1 VSVNWPGEK
10 RIAVI
15 GSGIA
20 GLSSAWLLAQRY
32 PVTLFEADKRLGGHT
47 NTVTVPT
54 ADGPVAVDT
63 GFIVFNNHTY
73 PNLTALLDHLGVTHQ
88 HSDMS
93 FGASIDG
100 GRVEYSSVGLN
111 GFIGQRANLVRARF
125 YRMVRDIL
133 RFYSAAPRLLDH
145 PEKHGHLTL
154 GEYLD
159 QHRYSDAFIE
169 DHLLPMGAAI
179 WSTTSSQMR
188 AYPLLAFCRFFASH
202 GLIKLIDRP
211 LWRTISGGSQSYVG
225 PLIENVDIRL
235 GARIDHIR
243 RYPGHVDIAHADGSI
258 EAFSDVVVATHAD
271 QALRLLADPD
281 QDERDLLGAF
291 RYTDNTAVLHTDASL
306 MPKRRR
312 VWASWNY
319 IGESTATDD
328 TQLCVTYWMNKLQE
342 LTTKTQLF
350 VTLNPTRPIAEGHLI
365 DAIAYTHPLFDHT
378 ALAAQEKLWTLQGR
392 RRTWF
397 AGSYFG
403 HGFHEDA
410 LQSGLAAAEGIGGV
424 IRPWI
429 EPAGACRISRA
440 PVSLEVAE

>member
-1 VSVNWPGEK
+1 MGANWSGEK

-20 GLSSAWLLAQRY
+20 GLSAAWLLSKRY
-32 PVTLFEADKRLGGHT
+32 DVTLFEADSRLGGHT
-47 NTVTVPT
+47 NTKIVNTD
-54 ADGPVAVDT
+54 DGPIAVDT
-63 GFIVFNNHTY
+63 GFIVFNNQTY
-73 PNLTALLDHLGVTHQ
+73 PNLTALLDHLGIAHQ
-88 HSDMS
+88 YSDMS

-100 GRVEYSSVGLN
+100 GRMEYSSVGLN

-125 YRMVRDIL
+125 YAMVRDIL
-133 RFYSAAPRLLDH
+133 RFYAAAPRLLAH
-145 PEKHGHLTL
+145 PERYGHLTL

-159 QHRYSDAFIE
+159 SHRYCDAFIE

-211 LWRTISGGSQSYVG
+211 LWRTISGGSNSYVS
-225 PLIENVDIRL
+225 PLTENVAVRL

-243 RYPGHVDIAHADGSI
+243 RYPGHVDIVHADGHAES
-258 EAFSDVVVATHAD
+258 FSELVIATHAD
-271 QALRLLADPD
+271 QAVRLLADPD
-281 QDERDLLGAF
+281 EDERDLLGSF
-291 RYTDNTAVLHTDASL
+291 QYTDNTAVLHTDATL

-319 IGESTATDD
+319 IGDTSPTED

-342 LTTKTQLF
+342 LPTRTQLF

-365 DAIAYTHPLFDHT
+365 EAIAYTHPLFDHA

-392 RRTWF
+392 NRTWF

-424 IRPWI
+424 TRPWT

-440 PVSLEVAE
+440 PALQAAVE